1 MFAGRVHLRTVLAG
15 SIFASMSALP
25 ALASQPLHRPAPGE
39 SDAATSLAAVDG
51 KHHAEAARL
60 PARLA
65 RVVDLYAREHAFSGT
80 IMLSHRGQLV
90 FSRSLGMADE
100 GWGIPNAPDTRY
112 RIASMTKAFTALAVL
127 KLHQARRLKLDSP
140 IRDLVPGQDP
150 RITIR
155 HLLLHR
161 SGLARDPADLSD
173 KGMESRFTLAEIAGI
188 AARSTLAFEPGTD
201 YAYSNIGYSLLAA
214 AIEAATGQAYEQS
227 LRTLVLDPMSL
238 GETFNEPS
246 ARPLPHLARGYF
258 MLPDGL
264 ADASVEDKSHVLGAG
279 SLTSTA
285 GDMIRFLDA
294 LESDPGISVETR
306 GLYLTEAA
314 KNRSH
319 GLVTWEYKVADS
331 SGLEPRRGRV
341 VMHGGSAPGY
351 ESAFGRFLDH
361 DVSIVILGNRS
372 PFPAAS
378 LFNALGNAAL
388 GFETPPEV
396 HSNLPWFRQAIA
408 LGADA
413 SLAQHRASTEGAAT
427 PSEGET
433 NRMGYN
439 LLGVGRFADAI
450 TLFRLNAL
458 LHPESANAHD
468 SLGEA
473 YLTDGQNAQA
483 LASYRRVLELAPG
496 HPAATRAIRLIGS
509 GPDHE

>member
-258 MLPDGL
+258 MLPGWTRGRERGRQVACAWRGL
-264 ADASVEDKSHVLGAG
+264 AHL
-279 SLTSTA
+279 
-285 GDMIRFLDA
+285 
-294 LESDPGISVETR
+294 
-306 GLYLTEAA
+306 
-314 KNRSH
+314 H
-319 GLVTWEYKVADS
+319 G
-331 SGLEPRRGRV
+331 RR
-341 VMHGGSAPGY
+341 Y
-351 ESAFGRFLDH
+351 D
-361 DVSIVILGNRS
+361 
-372 PFPAAS
+372 PFPGRAGERSWNLRRDPRAVPDRS
-378 LFNALGNAAL
+378 GEEPLARPGDLGIQ
-388 GFETPPEV
+388 G
-396 HSNLPWFRQAIA
+396 SRQQWA
-408 LGADA
+408 
-413 SLAQHRASTEGAAT
+413 
-427 PSEGET
+427 
-433 NRMGYN
+433 
-439 LLGVGRFADAI
+439 
-450 TLFRLNAL
+450 
-458 LHPESANAHD
+458 
-468 SLGEA
+468 
-473 YLTDGQNAQA
+473 
-483 LASYRRVLELAPG
+483 
-496 HPAATRAIRLIGS
+496 
-509 GPDHE
+509 

>member
-1 MFAGRVHLRTVLAG
+1 MTRTAILLLLVG
-15 SIFASMSALP
+15 SDPSVSAVG
-25 ALASQPLHRPAPGE
+25 ASQAPRESRSRAPVSGEGASKPLAQGDAPAE
-39 SDAATSLAAVDG
+39 FL
-51 KHHAEAARL
+51 AARL
-60 PARLA
+60 TRTLDAY
-65 RVVDLYAREHAFSGT
+65 VKEHAFSGT
-80 IMLSHRGQLV
+80 VVVSHRGRV
-90 FSRSLGMADE
+90 EFSRSHGMADE
-100 GWGIPNAPDTRY
+100 GWRIPNAPDTRY

-127 KLHQARRLKLDSP
+127 KLHQEQRLDLDSP
-140 IRDLVPGQDP
+140 ISHLVPGQDP

-161 SGLARDPADLSD
+161 SGLARDPTDLSD
-173 KGMESRFTLAEIAGI
+173 KGITSRFTLAEIAGI

-201 YAYSNIGYSLLAA
+201 YAYSNMGYSLLAA
-214 AIEAATGQAYEQS
+214 AIEAATGQPYEVS

-246 ARPLPHLARGYF
+246 LRPLPHLASGYF
-258 MLPDGL
+258 LLPDGL
-264 ADASVEDKSHVLGAG
+264 ADASLEDKSHVLGAG

-294 LESDPGISVETR
+294 MESHPGFSAETR

-319 GLVTWEYKVADS
+319 GLVTWEYKVSDS

-361 DVSIVILGNRS
+361 DVSIVVLGNHS

-378 LFNALGNAAL
+378 LFNALGNAML
-388 GFETPPEV
+388 GFDALPEV
-396 HSNLPWFRQAIA
+396 HSNLPWFKQAIA
-408 LGADA
+408 LGPEAA
-413 SLAQHRASTEGAAT
+413 IAQNRASTEGASA

-439 LLGVGRFADAI
+439 LLGAGRVADAI
-450 TLFRLNAL
+450 AVFRLNTL
-458 LHPESANAHD
+458 LHPDSANAHD

-473 YLTDGQNAQA
+473 YLANDQSELA
-483 LASYRRVLELAPG
+483 LATYRRVLEINPG
-496 HPAATRAIRLIGS
+496 HPTAIRAIRVMEGK
-509 GPDHE
+509 PDE